1 VVWRNTDTSLPHTA
15 TGTSGQP
22 LTGNIQPG
30 ASSVAQ
36 TFTSSG
42 SYPYH
47 CDYHPSE
54 TGTVLVT
61 P

>member
-1 VVWRNTDTSLPHTA
+1 VVWRNTDTLSHTA
-15 TGTSGQP
+15 TGTSGPP
-22 LTGNIQPG
+22 LTGDIQPG

-36 TFTSSG
+36 TFTASA

-54 TGTVLVT
+54 TGTVTVT